1 MNQTYDFYPV
11 GSVQA
16 RLLRSLVD
24 EAMRALHDLL
34 PVHWLFISAGGHWA
48 VWMRSAAEPEFVI
61 EFAVGNDAHPHEAD
75 TEEPEFIMYL
85 PAPRSA
91 IAAGL
96 VSYLRAHGYMAN
108 PAPNGHVEWTL
119 VDAFDGTMDLAD
131 EALKLHADRIATLR
145 QQVIADLPR
154 ALAASV
160 HSVLTHAELY
170 ASPGAM
176 SHSHGSLH

>member
-1 MNQTYDFYPV
+1 MNQPNDFYPV

-24 EAMRALHDLL
+24 EAMRALRELS
-34 PVHWLFISAGGHWA
+34 PVHWLFIAAGGHWA

-91 IAAGL
+91 IAERL
-96 VSYLRAHGYMAN
+96 VSYLSGQGYMAS
-108 PAPNGHVEWTL
+108 PAPNRLVEWTL
-119 VDAFDGTMDLAD
+119 VDAFDGTMDIAD
-131 EALKLHADRIATLR
+131 AALKLHADRIATLR

-154 ALAASV
+154 TLAASV
-160 HSVLTHAELY
+160 QSILAHAELY

-176 SHSHGSLH
+176 SHFHGSLH